1 MLRQYWPKGTD
12 LSTLT
17 DEQISEVE
25 TSQKLHTRFSR
36 VSHI

>member
-1 MLRQYWPKGTD
+1 VLRQYWPKGTD

-25 TSQKLHTRFSR
+25 TSGRAS
-36 VSHI
+36 